1 MYSRSG
7 TTGNSIF
14 HCRKTNACL
23 GTTIEFGI
31 SVSKKRNGC
40 LSAAANFLFLWK
52 EWYDHL
58 VKL

>member
-31 SVSKKRNGC
+31 SVLKKKKWSFECCCKVFISLERMVWPFG
-40 LSAAANFLFLWK
+40 
-52 EWYDHL
+52 
-58 VKL
+58 